1 MGGVSHAILRRKIGE
16 ARVSHPPLRDPE
28 FVADL
33 FARLLEE
40 RLRTAF
46 QGPVTASVDAA
57 RMAKLSE
64 ALREAESPALYGVA
78 ETPGGQL
85 GGVLTLTAPLVHQ
98 AIEAMTGARGAE
110 AAPDR
115 MPTAI
120 DEALVA
126 GFAEDLID
134 CFEHAVISGPRP
146 ERGVAMG
153 FARFARKASSLAEAP
168 DAIDT
173 LAFRLSLSF
182 GDGGAPAPLSFIV
195 PLGVLDM
202 YRAAQKAESARR
214 PLIAGP
220 SAPEAIWTTTMVA
233 AVQMA
238 EFRLI
243 GVLNEM
249 TLTVSEIGELVPGS
263 IIPLPVEQ
271 RMEVGLRLDTRKGV
285 AGAPEIAAGALGVAG
300 GRRAVKISAPPED
313 AFIESLLPYTA
324 AAAS

>member
-1 MGGVSHAILRRKIGE
+1 MRGVSHATLRRKIEE

-28 FVADL
+28 FVGDL

-40 RLRTAF
+40 RLRVAF
-46 QGPVTASVDAA
+46 RSPVAASVGAA
-57 RMAKLSE
+57 RMAKLSD
-64 ALREAESPALYGVA
+64 ALREAENPALYGVA
-78 ETPGGQL
+78 ETPAGQL
-85 GGVLTLTAPLVHQ
+85 GGVLTLTAPLVHES
-98 AIEAMTGARGAE
+98 IEAMTGAHGAE

-126 GFAEDLID
+126 GFAEDVID

-146 ERGVAMG
+146 GRGVAMG
-153 FARFARKASSLAEAP
+153 FARFTRKASALAEAP

-173 LAFRLSLSF
+173 LAFRLSLSI
-182 GDGGAPAPLSFIV
+182 GDGGPAPLSFIV

-202 YRAAQKAESARR
+202 YRAAEKAESAKR

-220 SAPEAIWTTTMVA
+220 SAPEAIWTSTMLA

-243 GVLNEM
+243 AVLNEM

-300 GRRAVKISAPPED
+300 GRRAVKIGTPPEH
-313 AFIESLLPYTA
+313 AFIENLRPYATA
-324 AAAS
+324 PAS